1 MTIEIGRIPGNPI
14 PVAQPRCST
23 CSLGQ
28 FCLPVGIPEPE
39 LERLDA
45 LVSER
50 RRLKKGEVLY
60 HANDDLNAVYGIRF
74 GSLKSCVTAPD
85 GREQVVGFH
94 LQGELIGLDAV
105 ADNHHPT
112 TAIALEDSELCI
124 ARFNEL
130 ETLSRQVP
138 SLQRQLHRLMSQE
151 IRNEHQQLLALGT
164 MRAEERLAVFLL
176 NLSERLAARGYAAN
190 EFVLRMS
197 REEIGSFLGLKL
209 ETVSRLFSRFAQNGM
224 IEIRQRHVKIIDGV
238 ALRELAGMNHC

>member
-1 MTIEIGRIPGNPI
+1 MTTEIGRIP
-14 PVAQPRCST
+14 VVQPRCST

-28 FCLPVGIPEPE
+28 FCLPVGIPEAE

-60 HANDDLNAVYGIRF
+60 HANDDLSAVYGIRF

-105 ADNHHPT
+105 TDSHHPS

-124 ARFNEL
+124 ARFGEL

-164 MRAEERLAVFLL
+164 MRAEERLAVFLH
-176 NLSERLAARGYAAN
+176 NLS
-190 EFVLRMS
+190 
-197 REEIGSFLGLKL
+197 
-209 ETVSRLFSRFAQNGM
+209 
-224 IEIRQRHVKIIDGV
+224 
-238 ALRELAGMNHC
+238 

>member
-1 MTIEIGRIPGNPI
+1 MTTEIGRTPI
-14 PVAQPRCST
+14 AQPRCST

-28 FCLPVGIPEPE
+28 FCLPVGIPEHE
-39 LERLDA
+39 LEQLDA

-60 HANDDLNAVYGIRF
+60 HANDDLHAVYGIRF
-74 GSLKSCVTAPD
+74 GSLKSSVTAPD

-105 ADNHHPT
+105 ADHHHPS

-124 ARFNEL
+124 ARFGEL
-130 ETLSRQVP
+130 EALSRQVP

-176 NLSERLAARGYAAN
+176 NLSERLSARGYAAN

-224 IEIRQRHVKIIDGV
+224 IEIRQRHVKIIDAA
-238 ALRELAGMNHC
+238 ALHELAGVPC

>member
-1 MTIEIGRIPGNPI
+1 MTTETGRLPI
-14 PVAQPRCST
+14 AQPRCST
-23 CSLGQ
+23 CTLGQ
-28 FCLPVGIPEPE
+28 FCLPVGIPAPE
-39 LERLDA
+39 LERLDE

-60 HANDDLNAVYGIRF
+60 RANDELSAVYGIRF

-105 ADNHHPT
+105 ADSRHPSS
-112 TAIALEDSELCI
+112 AIALEDSELCI

-138 SLQRQLHRLMSQE
+138 SLQRQMHRLMSQE

-176 NLSERLAARGYAAN
+176 NLSDRLLARGYAAN

-209 ETVSRLFSRFAQNGM
+209 ETVSRLFSRFAQSGM
-224 IEIRQRHVKIIDGV
+224 LEIRQRHVKIIDGI
-238 ALRELAGMNHC
+238 ALRTLAGAPC